1 MTDAAHPKVNAIKI
15 FLRLAVLTAA
25 EVGVV
30 YLDLPSTILAA
41 LLVGTAVVK
50 AILVASFFMH
60 LKFEGKLILSM
71 VGGTMLVAAFYLLM
85 LWPDIVGD
93 PWAWVIPPVEG

>member
-1 MTDAAHPKVNAIKI
+1 
-15 FLRLAVLTAA
+15 LTAA

-30 YLDLPSTILAA
+30 YLHLSPVVLAA

-50 AILVASFFMH
+50 ALLVASYFMH
-60 LKFEGKLILSM
+60 LKFEGKLILWM
-71 VGGTMLVAAFYLLM
+71 VGGTMILATFFLLM

-93 PWAWVIPPVEG
+93 PWAWVMAEG